1 MEISAIK
8 TGGIVGNKM
17 FRDDLVANFIAWSES
32 AEQMLMRHK
41 IANRDPPTADAN
53 DFSHKD
59 LKKKIKV
66 KTELL

>member
-32 AEQMLMRHK
+32 AEQMLMRQK
-41 IANRDPPTADAN
+41 LQIGIR
-53 DFSHKD
+53 
-59 LKKKIKV
+59 L
-66 KTELL
+66 